1 MKSPKYL
8 LFVFGIKRVYVV
20 QVGRENNFSL
30 YICCLKRTI
39 YMGKY
44 PIVLAIAGSD
54 CSGGAGIQ
62 ADIKTISALGG
73 YAASVVTAVTV
84 QNTLGVQDVF
94 YLPVSLVERQILA
107 VVTDLRPDVIKIGM
121 IGSAEI
127 AGAVAALLQQ
137 YGYREKIVF
146 DPVMIS
152 TSGRSLMDDDFIDEI
167 CGMLFPQCLLV
178 TPNLHEVSRLLGEE
192 VSGLEAMKSA
202 AVRLSEQYGCGFLIK
217 GGHLSGKEMYDV
229 LAYRDNV
236 SSYLSER
243 IESMNLHGTGCTLSS
258 AIAVNVA
265 KGYALPEA
273 VRLAK
278 MYVTNAIIAGKDL
291 QIGQGHG
298 PLWHFVERSMP

>member
-1 MKSPKYL
+1 M
-8 LFVFGIKRVYVV
+8 
-20 QVGRENNFSL
+20 
-30 YICCLKRTI
+30 
-39 YMGKY
+39 KY
-44 PIVLAIAGSD
+44 PIALTIAGSD
-54 CSGGAGIQ
+54 SSGGAGIQ
-62 ADIKTISALGG
+62 ADIKTMSAIGV
-73 YAASVVTAVTV
+73 YAASVITAITA
-84 QNTLGVQDVF
+84 QNTTGVSGIQGISPDMVAKQIDAVF
-94 YLPVSLVERQILA
+94 
-107 VVTDLRPDVIKIGM
+107 TDLHPSTVKIGM
-121 IGSAEI
+121 LYSEEI
-127 AGAVAALLQQ
+127 IMAVA
-137 YGYREKIVF
+137 EKLRTYKPEYVIL

-229 LAYRDNV
+229 LTYRDNV

>member
-1 MKSPKYL
+1 
-8 LFVFGIKRVYVV
+8 
-20 QVGRENNFSL
+20 
-30 YICCLKRTI
+30 
-39 YMGKY
+39 
-44 PIVLAIAGSD
+44 
-54 CSGGAGIQ
+54 
-62 ADIKTISALGG
+62 
-73 YAASVVTAVTV
+73 
-84 QNTLGVQDVF
+84 
-94 YLPVSLVERQILA
+94 
-107 VVTDLRPDVIKIGM
+107 
-121 IGSAEI
+121 
-127 AGAVAALLQQ
+127 
-137 YGYREKIVF
+137 
-146 DPVMIS
+146 MIS